1 MIIGTG
7 TQEMQVSP
15 RM

>member
-7 TQEMQVSP
+7 TNYEV
-15 RM
+15 